1 MGKDC
6 FHLILDIL
14 VQSKCNFGER
24 KLSNFLKS
32 IIAAIFDFNGCGR
45 LEREKQICTK
55 GAVDGH
61 K

>member
-1 MGKDC
+1 MGKNC

-45 LEREKQICTK
+45 LEREK
-55 GAVDGH
+55 
-61 K
+61 